1 MCSGED
7 CEYCD
12 PDEVLHYGV
21 RSDEYCE
28 DCIAHVLHCDECQF
42 RILRRLATPTTGY
55 CDCTPKKL
63 GCVRW
68 RWLPDF
74 VGYTRQEF
82 RDHYG
87 ADGDRIWN
95 ESDGLRCGCDSPD
108 EKRFA
113 LDWIEYTELEFRE
126 HYGADGLRF
135 WHEAQDHRINSTWCA
150 ETQQWCVPCFAD
162 CEETRGC
169 YCSSCWPCA

>member
-1 MCSGED
+1 MHCGNCECDD
-7 CEYCD
+7 CYD
-12 PDEVLHYGV
+12 ALIRWRRRDG
-21 RSDEYCE
+21 EYCE

-42 RILRRLATPTTGY
+42 RIRRRLATPTIEY

-63 GCVRW
+63 GWVRW

-87 ADGDRIWN
+87 ADGDRIWH

-108 EKRFA
+108 EKRVA
-113 LDWIEYTELEFRE
+113 LDWIAYTELEFHE

-135 WHEAQDHRINSTWCA
+135 WHEAEDPEFYIYPDMHPYSTWCP
-150 ETQQWCVPCFAD
+150 ETQQWCEPCFAD
-162 CEETRGC
+162 
-169 YCSSCWPCA
+169 